1 MKNSS
6 LRLRLSTFVTHRSS
20 VRFRNFPT
28 RRNTLRALVVL
39 VGVVPIASLVF
50 VILVVRSFFQPKLRV
65 MVLAVDGEFGGFVSL
80 MECFRHDI
88 ECGDH
93 FDYVLVLSPWRH
105 QTLQELYRVE
115 TGARIFWGG
124 GLSGLLQQALIL
136 QPKSLVF
143 FTERAN
149 WNHFLRDVQFP
160 KRCISPSSSLVDLR
174 RRLLR
179 DLELPSE
186 SYVLMSVYTMEYEE
200 ERNPRFRENV
210 RLLET
215 VGDELVLGVDYLV
228 KQNLGVILLGSPDTG
243 RSRIPREIS
252 RLSEFG
258 RLGGPEEVA
267 LASGCEYFWTDN
279 VGAWWLAAP
288 FGRPVLHTNFQV
300 KQTRLPISGYDLFV
314 PRRYQTLDGR
324 LLTLSELLY
333 MEGSPYK
340 AALRGEL
347 KLIRNSPEE
356 ILEAQQEMLSTI
368 YGEWKETESMKSRRQ
383 RVESIYSNYHSV
395 DLLPL
400 RIPAAFLERHEYL
413 LS

>member
-6 LRLRLSTFVTHRSS
+6 LRLRLSTFLTRRSS

-28 RRNTLRALVVL
+28 RRNTLHALVVL
-39 VGVVPIASLVF
+39 VGAVPIASLVF

-65 MVLAVDGEFGGFVSL
+65 TVLAVDGEFGGFVSL

-105 QTLQELYRVE
+105 QTLQKLYRVE

-143 FTERAN
+143 STERAN

-160 KRCISPSSSLVDLR
+160 KRCIFPSSPLVDLR
-174 RRLLR
+174 RRLLQ

-228 KQNLGVILLGSPDTG
+228 KQNP
-243 RSRIPREIS
+243 E
-252 RLSEFG
+252 
-258 RLGGPEEVA
+258 LGGGEPG
-267 LASGCEYFWTDN
+267 SGRD
-279 VGAWWLAAP
+279 A
-288 FGRPVLHTNFQV
+288 Q
-300 KQTRLPISGYDLFV
+300 D
-314 PRRYQTLDGR
+314 
-324 LLTLSELLY
+324 
-333 MEGSPYK
+333 
-340 AALRGEL
+340 
-347 KLIRNSPEE
+347 RND
-356 ILEAQQEMLSTI
+356 
-368 YGEWKETESMKSRRQ
+368 ES
-383 RVESIYSNYHSV
+383 
-395 DLLPL
+395 
-400 RIPAAFLERHEYL
+400 
-413 LS
+413 